1 MQRWSKFQ
9 YQSRDLEKKLLFILF
24 TIGLISFSPQVFA
37 QQDLGMPIE
46 QQKIIFEVGRHSDI
60 HVKHVIETGKW
71 NSSNPRVIEII
82 PGTHSNLQVTDE
94 DGDRLASDYDGETF
108 EESSYIILKQ
118 KQGEYDLIVEYDLD
132 DAMKLENDI
141 WKIDLR
147 FQHDVIV
154 MFEDDINLIFSN
166 SRPIMMQDAKGI
178 NCMGCNMTLEFFDDN
193 EIFVEKLL
201 GTEKEYEISYLSNG
215 EIKQMQLNNELKII
229 SFEVSD
235 DQLIIMKIPFELILN
250 PFEVYF
256 TEKEDTSLDQI
267 DKIRKTEINQEDTH
281 STVAFRTSDEGV
293 VSITGATMEQHQ
305 KKIEQNKK
313 IEQSE
318 KASPVIPERESGI
331 ALPLPGQ
338 VNSESDSEQNNIVNE
353 NKLSFAE
360 ELETDEKVNLE
371 NDSIVIGVI
380 LAIIAAVII
389 GIIVKIK
396 KN

>member
-178 NCMGCNMTLEFFDDN
+178 NCMGCN
-193 EIFVEKLL
+193 
-201 GTEKEYEISYLSNG
+201 LS
-215 EIKQMQLNNELKII
+215 
-229 SFEVSD
+229 
-235 DQLIIMKIPFELILN
+235 LIHI
-250 PFEVYF
+250 
-256 TEKEDTSLDQI
+256 
-267 DKIRKTEINQEDTH
+267 
-281 STVAFRTSDEGV
+281 
-293 VSITGATMEQHQ
+293 
-305 KKIEQNKK
+305 
-313 IEQSE
+313 
-318 KASPVIPERESGI
+318 
-331 ALPLPGQ
+331 
-338 VNSESDSEQNNIVNE
+338 
-353 NKLSFAE
+353 
-360 ELETDEKVNLE
+360 
-371 NDSIVIGVI
+371 
-380 LAIIAAVII
+380 
-389 GIIVKIK
+389 
-396 KN
+396 

>member
-1 MQRWSKFQ
+1 
-9 YQSRDLEKKLLFILF
+9 
-24 TIGLISFSPQVFA
+24 
-37 QQDLGMPIE
+37 
-46 QQKIIFEVGRHSDI
+46 
-60 HVKHVIETGKW
+60 
-71 NSSNPRVIEII
+71 
-82 PGTHSNLQVTDE
+82 
-94 DGDRLASDYDGETF
+94 
-108 EESSYIILKQ
+108 LKQ

-338 VNSESDSEQNNIVNE
+338 VNSESDSEQNNILR
-353 NKLSFAE
+353 K
-360 ELETDEKVNLE
+360 
-371 NDSIVIGVI
+371 
-380 LAIIAAVII
+380 
-389 GIIVKIK
+389 
-396 KN
+396 